1 MEEEEMYKFE
11 NTDAT
16 IEYYMAS
23 SNICSVYEFDENF
36 EKNCVIALGQ
46 LKHLFGKPRYIT
58 VVI

>member
-1 MEEEEMYKFE
+1 MYKFE